1 MRTRFGWAAAAILVL
16 AGCSATPATEPAP
29 DTGTEDEPAAITTSE
44 CLVDRTWD
52 LDVQDLGGQLRAQLE
67 ETGMPIVNLVADG
80 AMTMEFFGDGIANSV
95 GDVTFVIAIQPDGS
109 PATTVE
115 QRQYGSGVG
124 PWAFERAD
132 SDVVVFSDWESD
144 WVIEAK
150 MMVGGSSAEAPFDL
164 PPSLTDGEDMTVAC
178 VGDTL
183 TTFTPGNPFIRYW
196 TTSD

>member
-1 MRTRFGWAAAAILVL
+1 MGKRIGGVAAALVVL
-16 AGCSATPATEPAP
+16 TGCSASPPSEPGP
-29 DTGTEDEPAAITTSE
+29 DTAPGDEPATITTFE

-52 LDVQDLGGQLRAQLE
+52 LDVQDLGGQLRAQLD

-80 AMTMEFFGDGIANSV
+80 EMTLEFFSDGIANSV
-95 GDVTFVIAIQPDGS
+95 GDVTFTIAIMPEDS

-124 PWAFERAD
+124 PWAFESAD
-132 SDVVVFSDWESD
+132 SDNVVFSDWESD

-150 MMVGGSSAEAPFDL
+150 MLIGGSSAEAPFSL

-183 TTFTPGNPFIRYW
+183 TTITPGNPFIRYW
-196 TTSD
+196 TTVD